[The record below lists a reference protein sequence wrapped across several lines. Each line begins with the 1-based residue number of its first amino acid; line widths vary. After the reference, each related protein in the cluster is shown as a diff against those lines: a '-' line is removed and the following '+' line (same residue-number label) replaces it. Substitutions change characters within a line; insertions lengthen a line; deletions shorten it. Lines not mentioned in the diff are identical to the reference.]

1 MLVGGTAKHDTQTG
15 AWSRFFMSARL
26 FLYGDQI
33 MHSWQPSATITALRG
48 RAAVVD
54 QIRRFFA
61 DQGVLEVDT
70 PALSRAAVSDPHLFP
85 FATAFIPDGG
95 GVPTWHYLQTSPEYP
110 MKRLLAAGSGPIW
123 QLCKVFRNG
132 ESGGRH
138 NPEFSML
145 EWYRPGFDHHRL
157 MDEVDELVSGIIGC
171 APARR
176 VLYAT
181 LFTDLLGLDIH
192 ACSDAQLASE
202 ARTRCGFTGDLT
214 RDGWLEL
221 LFSHCIEPQLIEPT
235 LVYAFPASQAALAR
249 VVEGDDRVPSAARFE
264 LFVRGMELANGYF
277 ELTDPEEQT
286 RRFNSD
292 QEQRQ
297 QLGRS
302 VLPVDELL
310 IDALRAGL
318 PSCAG
323 VALGVDRLVMLAL
336 GAERIEEVIAFGF
349 DRA

>member
-1 MLVGGTAKHDTQTG
+1 MQ
-15 AWSRFFMSARL
+15 
-26 FLYGDQI
+26 Q
-33 MHSWQPSATITALRG
+33 WQPSASIEALRR
-48 RAAVVD
+48 RAAVIE
-54 QIRRFFA
+54 QIRAFFA
-61 DQGVLEVDT
+61 LKGVLEVDT
-70 PALSRAAVSDPHLFP
+70 PVLSSAAVSDPHLFP

-95 GVPTWHYLQTSPEYP
+95 GESTWHYLHTSPEYP
-110 MKRLLAAGSGPIW
+110 MKRLLAADSGAIW

-157 MDEVDELVSGIIGC
+157 MDEVGELVCTVLDC
-171 APARR
+171 APPRR
-176 VLYAT
+176 ITYAH
-181 LFTDLLGLDIH
+181 LFADVLGLDIH
-192 ACSDAQLASE
+192 HSSDEQLASVAR
-202 ARTRCGFTGDLT
+202 ARTGFAGELS

-221 LFSHCIEPQLIEPT
+221 LFSHCLEPQLLEPT
-235 LVYAFPASQAALAR
+235 LVYAFPASQAALAQ
-249 VVEGDDRVPSAARFE
+249 VVDGDDTMPSAARFE

-277 ELTDPEEQT
+277 ELTDPEEQS
-286 RRFNSD
+286 RRFKAD
-292 QEQRQ
+292 QQQRQ
-297 QLGRS
+297 SLGRP

-310 IDALRAGL
+310 VDALHAGL